1 MWADRRGIDE
11 SLQRLYLKCDKLYKM
26 KTDNP
31 STLRKYLVAHKVHS
45 SKVGDANDAAYE
57 IHIDRTGG
65 STWEWNPLV
74 NLAARQ
80 GRFRCVS
87 EYAHRKL

>member
-1 MWADRRGIDE
+1 
-11 SLQRLYLKCDKLYKM
+11 M

-31 STLRKYLVAHKVHS
+31 STLRKYLVAHNVYS

-80 GRFRCVS
+80 VMRASKMYVNSSHAWFLNDRLYGNRP
-87 EYAHRKL
+87 